1 MSGEVTY
8 DPDADVVYV
17 LLNDIHVEKTKA
29 LDDVRLIDYSADGA
43 VVGIEFI
50 NASAGIDVRD
60 IPFAQTVEGLIRD
73 SGPAFPI
80 YA

>member
-8 DPDADVVYV
+8 DADADVVYV
-17 LLNDIHVEKTKA
+17 LLNDIDVEKTKA

-60 IPFAQTVEGLIRD
+60 IPFAQTVERLIKD
-73 SGPAFPI
+73 SGHAFPI